1 MAAITAMSAAAM
13 GKAPI
18 RNTRFTVTSLLLAFA
33 SPSAAIASSRKGLPF
48 CPLGTKDLTAICGVP
63 RFELESKHSRVSLAK
78 N

>member
-1 MAAITAMSAAAM
+1 MAAITAMSTAAK

-18 RNTRFTVTSLLLAFA
+18 RNTRFTVTSLLLLFA

-48 CPLGTKDLTAICGVP
+48 ALWERKTFRQFVVYHVP
-63 RFELESKHSRVSLAK
+63 